1 MLLKK
6 TFGSES
12 NERVLSMGRGAND
25 WTGRQYTSDD
35 MELARFNHRLVV
47 CTFILAIHITAMR
60 EYTFSSHILYCI
72 Y

>member
-6 TFGSES
+6 TFGAES
-12 NERVLSMGRGAND
+12 NERVLSIGIGENG
-25 WTGRQYTSDD
+25 WTGRQYTSNDV
-35 MELARFNHRLVV
+35 ELARFNHRLVV

-60 EYTFSSHILYCI
+60 EYTFSSRTLYYI